1 MSIGQ
6 VAKLAHVSL
15 ETIRFYERQGLLP
28 KAKRKASGYRQFDSE
43 AVDRIQFIKNLQELG
58 FSLKEAAD
66 LASKKGIPAAIE
78 RINRRIENLKK
89 LHRELAK
96 RARAGK

>member
-58 FSLKEAAD
+58 FSLKEAGD

-78 RINRRIENLKK
+78 RINRRIEDLKK

-96 RARAGK
+96 RSRSGK